1 MYYTVILFP
10 CHVVHSQQIAM
21 AIGGSDIDTAASHM
35 AKVFLKAGAVST
47 AKWCQFR
54 RLWAPG

>member
-35 AKVFLKAGAVST
+35 AKVFVVGTISFLLGI
-47 AKWCQFR
+47 Q
-54 RLWAPG
+54 